1 MKHLLKLTVLFL
13 CIPFYAQAQLILSEV
28 SPTNAYQLAD
38 EDGNYP
44 DWIEIF
50 NPGPTDLNLL
60 GLSLSDNKNPK
71 WTFPEHNLA
80 AN

>member
-13 CIPFYAQAQLILSEV
+13 WLPFLAQAQLSFREV

-38 EDGNYP
+38 EDGDYP

-50 NPGPTDLNLL
+50 NPGPADLEA
-60 GLSLSDNKNPK
+60 KRY
-71 WTFPEHNLA
+71 EA
-80 AN
+80 E